1 MADSMV
7 LDRQALANLLAMT
20 GDDPSFLAELIDA
33 YADDTPAQLATMHRA
48 VTEGNMEALRRAA
61 HSLKAN
67 SANFGAVRLAELSA
81 RIEAQATTGTSDV
94 SVELVAMAEAE
105 YDRVRRALQDV
116 RAGG

>member
-20 GDDPSFLAELIDA
+20 GDDPLFLAELIDA
-33 YADDTPAQLATMHRA
+33 YADDAPAQLATMHRA
-48 VTEGNMEALRRAA
+48 VRDGDMGELRRAA

-67 SANFGAVRLAELSA
+67 SANFGAVRLAELCA
-81 RIEAQATTGTSDV
+81 RIEALATTGTPDM

-105 YDRVRRALQDV
+105 YDRVRRALQDA